1 MTHTE
6 SNGRN
11 VASTLFAALVIMMLG
26 VAMFSGTAAAQI
38 GTGDGIGSDFICE
51 NEDAI
56 FVSAIEGLIALF
68 FVGAFLFAIVSYSA
82 GKASETTGGTFDVS
96 FGKKDSW
103 KAAVALPLGVWGLT
117 FGANAIFGIDLSC
130 IIPFQ

>member
-1 MTHTE
+1 MTHTD
-6 SNGRN
+6 STGRSLS
-11 VASTLFAALVIMMLG
+11 STLFATLVIMMLG

-56 FVSAIEGLIALF
+56 FVGAVEGLISLF
-68 FVGAFLFAIVSYSA
+68 FVGAFLFAILSYSA
-82 GKASETTGGTFDVS
+82 GKAADTTGGTLDFS
-96 FGKKDSW
+96 FGETDAW